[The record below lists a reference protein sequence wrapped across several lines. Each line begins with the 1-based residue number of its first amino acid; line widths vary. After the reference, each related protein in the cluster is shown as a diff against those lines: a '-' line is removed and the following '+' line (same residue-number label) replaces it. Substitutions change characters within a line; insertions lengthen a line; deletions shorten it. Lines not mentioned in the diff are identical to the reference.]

1 MISALIKQIKQK
13 LRRISELR
21 GNIDAIQQSLGR
33 IEARQIYSLEPGDF
47 AAAEFKV
54 SSQFGEDGIIE
65 HLLRH
70 VPIDRPIFI
79 EFGVEDYAEANTRFL
94 LRNRNWSGLVMD
106 GSTDNMAKVRN
117 EAIYWRHN
125 IKAEAAFI
133 TKENI
138 DALISGHGIFDDIGL
153 LSIDIDGNDY
163 WVWEAISGISPRIV
177 IVEYNAL
184 YGSTAKVAVPYD
196 PQFIR
201 FNAHKSGLYWGC
213 SLAALVHL
221 AGRKN
226 YRLVGCNTA
235 GINAFFVRNDV
246 SGRFANLPTDE
257 LFVGSQFRQ
266 SRDPAGKLNY
276 LSGDTALREISAM
289 PLIDVE
295 TGQMMIVGDIPRLVS
310 K

>member
-117 EAIYWRHN
+117 E
-125 IKAEAAFI
+125 
-133 TKENI
+133 
-138 DALISGHGIFDDIGL
+138 
-153 LSIDIDGNDY
+153 
-163 WVWEAISGISPRIV
+163 
-177 IVEYNAL
+177 
-184 YGSTAKVAVPYD
+184 
-196 PQFIR
+196 
-201 FNAHKSGLYWGC
+201 
-213 SLAALVHL
+213 
-221 AGRKN
+221 
-226 YRLVGCNTA
+226 
-235 GINAFFVRNDV
+235 
-246 SGRFANLPTDE
+246 
-257 LFVGSQFRQ
+257 
-266 SRDPAGKLNY
+266 
-276 LSGDTALREISAM
+276 
-289 PLIDVE
+289 
-295 TGQMMIVGDIPRLVS
+295 
-310 K
+310 